1 MKKFMVL
8 IGTVL
13 TLNGVTGV
21 AQTWQ
26 DGPAS
31 YNLNNCIRV
40 NTKTDTKTVKCTADY
55 TYTGTSEKSS
65 VYFYFN
71 YFKLVDPDGKEYSPN
86 QAVLSSG
93 ESSTSSF
100 FGFSVYK
107 NLPVKVTFFFD
118 YPLQYVSITRLVFAN
133 KVFANVPIRG
143 GVTAAP
149 KPANATVTTTP
160 NAASAGKFNV
170 SLSNCTPAGNG
181 TYTCTGAVL
190 TPVK

>member
-1 MKKFMVL
+1 MVL

-13 TLNGVTGV
+13 TLNGVNGV

-26 DGPAS
+26 DGSAS

-93 ESSTSSF
+93 ESSTNSF

-149 KPANATVTTTP
+149 KAVTTATVTTAP
-160 NAASAGKFNV
+160 NSATAGKFNV
-170 SLSNCTPAGNG
+170 SLSNCTPAAGG

>member
-1 MKKFMVL
+1 MLLSSYLAV
-8 IGTVL
+8 TVL
-13 TLNGVTGV
+13 ALNGASGI

-40 NTKTDTKTVKCTADY
+40 NTKTDTKSVKCTVDY
-55 TYTGTSEKSS
+55 TYTGNSDKTTAS
-65 VYFYFN
+65 FYFG
-71 YFKLVDPDGKEYSPN
+71 YFKLVGPDGKEYPPN
-86 QAVLSSG
+86 QVVVSSG
-93 ESSTSSF
+93 ESSTTSF
-100 FGFSVYK
+100 FGVSVYK

-149 KPANATVTTTP
+149 KPVTTTVTTTP
-160 NAASAGKFNV
+160 SSATAGKFNV
-170 SLSNCTPAGNG
+170 SLSNCTPAASG

-190 TPVK
+190 TPMK